1 MKNIFDFIV
10 VGAGSAGCAVAAN
23 LSESGR
29 FSVLLIEAGGEATN
43 KWIRVPIGI
52 GRLLQNKEVLWDYKT
67 EPDTSMKGQQ
77 HYWPRGKLLGGSSS
91 VNGQVFVRGDPS
103 EYNSWSENNCP
114 GWGYND
120 VLPFFKKMENSDIGR
135 EASRGKSGPIKIE
148 FVRHDDELTDAFIQS
163 CGEIGINPV
172 DDYNDGDCI
181 GVSKM
186 QMSQKRGERCS
197 AEIGYLKPA
206 RDRNNLNVLTNTY
219 ASSLI
224 FDGIKVVG
232 VNTHNK
238 NKGSSEKSYSA
249 RLEVVLCAGALNTP
263 GLLERSGVG
272 NAKLLKNLGI
282 SIVKN
287 CPSVGEN
294 LQDHV
299 NLRIS
304 YECSKKIT
312 VNDLFNSKIFATR
325 ESLKYIFMRKGLLA
339 TPTVSVHAYLKTD
352 QKLNAPNF
360 KLQLCHVTGA
370 DRFSMAR
377 GMGVDNFSGFSLQVF
392 YLKPKSLGSV
402 HIGSKDPFS
411 SPKIIANYLSDEEDK
426 VAAIN
431 GLKIIRKLA
440 SRKPLKSFIAK
451 EISPS
456 SNVRSDAD
464 LLNFARETG
473 QTCWHSVATCK
484 MGEENKSVVDSKLR
498 IYGLQNIRIADASI
512 LPSLVSSNTNAPSI
526 MIGERCA
533 EFLNWKYK

>member
-43 KWIRVPIGI
+43 KWIKVPIGI

-120 VLPFFKKMENSDIGR
+120 VLPFFKKMENSDIGH

-163 CGEIGINPV
+163 CGEIGINSV

-238 NKGSSEKSYSA
+238 NKGGSEKSYSA
-249 RLEVVLCAGALNTP
+249 RLEVILCAGALNTP

-411 SPKIIANYLSDEEDK
+411 PPKIIANYLSDEEDK

-526 MIGERCA
+526 MVGERCA